1 MRLHLLV
8 VSIVLLYASTA
19 ECRAQRFDADSLW
32 YTQPPADSIFR
43 TLAVGGTFGQ
53 AYHYTPGLEC
63 LEGGNCTPFDGGFG
77 SVISFSV
84 GADQAVLPYWNI
96 SASLSVT
103 MWNAS
108 MSVRDASARVRM
120 PDGSIANLVREL
132 SLESKG
138 TTLGLTVG
146 PQYHREGWR
155 LSLGPTLEM
164 NIAEPLWQMRGRIV
178 EPQGVRYPGGSATT
192 TIVQEAP
199 ITNTSS
205 LRYGLAAFVGKDL
218 AISKKISITPT
229 VGVQYLPSS
238 LRQSSSW
245 TDVRWI
251 GQVHLRIEAN
261 DLPDTVERIRQTLI
275 VDTIIATR
283 AGQRAD
289 TLLVEG
295 IPSVRAD
302 TVHDGLLRKISATIR
317 RTDTLITIDPG
328 LEQKMAEARRIQ
340 QLQIEESKR
349 PITTITLGEKTL
361 TLKPKRQISIS
372 IGGVEASTRDVDL
385 PDTKGD
391 ITYYITEEGDTV
403 DYRNRSVAKDLAIRL
418 TAERQA
424 LTFMVMPSIFFDSG
438 SAILPQRYRQI
449 SSRIGYEVERDLN
462 SQHDVNL
469 NILNILGMRMDSIS
483 ENLIIRGFADETS
496 EGADCELARSRAL
509 AVINY
514 LTAVWGVSPERLR
527 LEIATTSCAP
537 DPASFGGTARGR
549 QENRRVEILSE
560 DNEFFQPIQK
570 VNVVTKPE
578 GDLSRATIDVSDLED
593 PVSDWEIAYRQGD
606 RIIEQRRGLGAFRG
620 TSLSLS
626 DNVLDSLTKDPIII
640 TIRLRTVSGGDTET
654 DIEIPVVD
662 FEKSKKFESLS
673 LAMFAVRSTD
683 LGKRDLELLKTF
695 ADRLDSGDRVAV
707 LGYSDDL
714 GNPTQNL
721 RLSELR
727 ARAVADRLRS
737 LRPDCEVVR
746 VEGLASGRY
755 PIGVTSYELPEQRF
769 MSRTVQL
776 VLERR

>member
-1 MRLHLLV
+1 MCQHMR
-8 VSIVLLYASTA
+8 VLLSVLFSLSSVASV
-19 ECRAQRFDADSLW
+19 AQRFDSDSLW
-32 YTQPPADSIFR
+32 STQPPADSIFR
-43 TLAVGGTFGQ
+43 TLSVGGTFGQ
-53 AYHYTPGLEC
+53 SYHYTPGLEC

-77 SVISFSV
+77 SVVSFMV

-96 SASLSVT
+96 AAQLSVT

-108 MSVRDASARVRM
+108 MSVRDASARIRM
-120 PDGSIANLVREL
+120 PDGSITNLVREL
-132 SLESKG
+132 SLDAKG
-138 TTLGLTVG
+138 TTLGLTFG

-155 LSLGPTLEM
+155 LLLGPTFEM
-164 NIAEPLWQMRGRIV
+164 NLSEPLWQMRGRIV

-192 TIVQEAP
+192 TIVQETP
-199 ITNTSS
+199 ITNTAT
-205 LRYGLAAFVGKDL
+205 LRYGLSGFVGRDI
-218 AISKKISITPT
+218 AITDRFSITPT
-229 VGVQYLPSS
+229 VGFHYMPSS

-251 GQVHLRIEAN
+251 GQVQIRMEAN
-261 DLPDTVERIRQTLI
+261 DLPDTVERIRNTFI
-275 VDTIIATR
+275 IDTIFATR
-283 AGQRAD
+283 AGKQAG

-295 IPSVRAD
+295 SAIIRAD
-302 TVHDGLLRKISATIR
+302 TLRDGLLRKISATIR
-317 RTDTLITIDPG
+317 RTDTLVTFDPG
-328 LEQKMAEARRIQ
+328 LAQKMAEARRIE
-340 QLQIEESKR
+340 QLKIEESKR

-361 TLKPKRQISIS
+361 TLKPKRQISIT
-372 IGGVEASTRDVDL
+372 IGGVETSTRTVATDS
-385 PDTKGD
+385 TKGD
-391 ITYYITEEGDTV
+391 ITYFITEEGDTV
-403 DYRNRSVAKDLAIRL
+403 DYRNRSVAKDLAIKL

-424 LTFMVMPSIFFDSG
+424 LTFMVMPSIFFDSA
-438 SAILPQRYRQI
+438 SAVLPKRYRQI
-449 SSRIGYEVERDLN
+449 SSRIGYMYDRDLN

-514 LTAVWGVSPERLR
+514 LTSVWGVSPERLR
-527 LEIATTSCAP
+527 LEISTKNCAP
-537 DPASFGGTARGR
+537 DPASFGGTSRGR

-560 DNEFFQPIQK
+560 DNQYFQPIQK
-570 VNVVTKPE
+570 VNVITKPE

-620 TSLSLS
+620 ASLSLS

-640 TIRLRTVSGGDTET
+640 TIRLRTVSGADTET

-695 ADRLDSGDRVAV
+695 ADRLDPGDRVAV

-727 ARAVADRLRS
+727 ARAVAERLRS

-746 VEGLASGRY
+746 VEGMASGRF
-755 PIGVTSYELPEQRF
+755 PIGVSSYDLPEQRF